1 MTGEGERT
9 WMKRYPWAICREPF
23 KTELDTLASHWIEG
37 QLSNEALALEILQI
51 RQRAESVS
59 ESMDTLFAQKLED
72 VIAQVKILTD
82 TLLSTMLDPS
92 ITSEGRRSALD
103 FMRNQ
108 QNGGPTR

>member
-9 WMKRYPWAICREPF
+9 WMKRYPWANCREPF

-59 ESMDTLFAQKLED
+59 ESMDTLFGQKLED
-72 VIAQVKILTD
+72 VITQVKILTD
-82 TLLSTMLDPS
+82 TLLSAMLDPA
-92 ITSEGRRSALD
+92 ITPEGRRSALD

-108 QNGGPTR
+108 QNGGPAR